1 MRRRLAWCWSLMLL
15 TATFCDVA
23 AGKGGRGGARGSA
36 RGRARGAAR
45 SRPRALPRYGGALR
59 VAAAAAAG
67 GAAAGAALQQGRLG
81 GGPDDGIEYRE
92 GNATAGA
99 WTSVAP
105 GWVAWGQVGSW
116 LCPLAA
122 LLHRLVA

>member
-1 MRRRLAWCWSLMLL
+1 MRRRVAWCWTLMLL
-15 TATFCDVA
+15 AAAFCDVA

-67 GAAAGAALQQGRLG
+67 GAAAGAALQRARLA

-92 GNATAGA
+92 GNGTAGA

-105 GWVAWGQVGSW
+105 GWAAWGQVASW